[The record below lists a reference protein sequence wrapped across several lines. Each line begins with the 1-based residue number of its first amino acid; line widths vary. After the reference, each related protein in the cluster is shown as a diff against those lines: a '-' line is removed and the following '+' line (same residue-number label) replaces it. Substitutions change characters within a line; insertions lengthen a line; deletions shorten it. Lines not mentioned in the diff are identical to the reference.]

1 MGDLKQ
7 NIINGLA
14 AISVALAH
22 PNVVM
27 SYATRRI
34 QLKNLFGL
42 QHAQGQT
49 TLKPGFVMICVLKER
64 MSAV

>member
-1 MGDLKQ
+1 MKVIKPGDVPDGGD
-7 NIINGLA
+7 INAEG

-34 QLKNLFGL
+34 QLKDLFGL
-42 QHAQGQT
+42 QHAQGQ
-49 TLKPGFVMICVLKER
+49 E
-64 MSAV
+64 